1 MHKRLYDHTELRPA
15 AKGLG
20 GLRAQLSRPLTA
32 MMILAGLVLLA
43 ACVNVANLMLAQG
56 DGASKGVRSP
66 PGDWRG
72 TRPAHSP
79 NLNRGTRAGRVGAA
93 LGIWFARQGEA
104 ALAGVFAEGQYKIVL
119 DLSLNGHVLLFT
131 LTVAVLS
138 GLAFGVLPALRASR
152 FDPGAGSKSGR
163 AASPETASPCGSAAA
178 RVITQ
183 VALSTV
189 LLAGAG
195 MFIRTLSRLESV
207 DLGFN
212 PEGILTMEVTSE
224 RQAFGA
230 PNGRRRRRKCLIA
243 SAGYQECAPP
253 VGPR

>member
-1 MHKRLYDHTELRPA
+1 MHAREK
-15 AKGLG
+15 
-20 GLRAQLSRPLTA
+20 PLWPRFSQK
-32 MMILAGLVLLA
+32 
-43 ACVNVANLMLAQG
+43 AN
-56 DGASKGVRSP
+56 
-66 PGDWRG
+66 
-72 TRPAHSP
+72 
-79 NLNRGTRAGRVGAA
+79 N
-93 LGIWFARQGEA
+93 
-104 ALAGVFAEGQYKIVL
+104 KIVL

-152 FDPGAGSKSGR
+152 FDPGAGLQSGSRGIAGSRLSMRLGR
-163 AASPETASPCGSAAA
+163 AL
-178 RVITQ
+178 VITQ

-195 MFIRTLSRLESV
+195 LFIRTLSRLESV

-224 RQAFGA
+224 RQRSAH
-230 PNGRRRRRKCLIA
+230 PNGRPRKRKSSIA
-243 SAGYQECAPP
+243 SAGYQEYAPP